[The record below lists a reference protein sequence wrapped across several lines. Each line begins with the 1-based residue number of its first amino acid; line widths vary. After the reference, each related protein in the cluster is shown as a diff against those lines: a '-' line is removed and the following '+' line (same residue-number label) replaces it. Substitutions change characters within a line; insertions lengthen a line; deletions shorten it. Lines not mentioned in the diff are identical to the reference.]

1 MEDLNIINKIGIK
14 ILLKKDYPVVCE
26 TLERIG
32 IVNKIEK
39 KIFPSCYCIKY
50 SDQEGVDAY
59 KICHFKE
66 MFLLQNKHSTFN
78 DLDKI
83 PSQSA
88 DSHASTIIFQIE
100 KASVFFKFGL
110 SLESLVIAFSLSLDN
125 FLLTV
130 DSSLTV

>member
-1 MEDLNIINKIGIK
+1 MDDLSIINKIGIK
-14 ILLKKDYPVVCE
+14 ILLKKDYPLVCE

-50 SDQEGVDAY
+50 TDQEGVDSY
-59 KICHFKE
+59 KLCHFKE

-83 PSQSA
+83 RRNTIGYLLQSWDLIEALDQQDIA
-88 DSHASTIIFQIE
+88 DILNRKIPVVPYQE
-100 KASVFFKFGL
+100 KKDYKIVHKFRN
-110 SLESLVIAFSLSLDN
+110 IH
-125 FLLTV
+125 
-130 DSSLTV
+130 